1 MYNGFD
7 WYGRILEV
15 REVRLAPYQH
25 LPSFNLF
32 RTVTPAC
39 LDLAVIVVVFA
50 VGCGGSE
57 AACAVRLTVGVEVMG
72 AVGMPPV
79 AATSR
84 IRICTK
90 TTQVQN
96 NRRVDTVGRMKAVMV
111 AATVVVMGRG
121 VMSQSR
127 VNKSWFAM

>member
-1 MYNGFD
+1 
-7 WYGRILEV
+7 V
-15 REVRLAPYQH
+15 
-25 LPSFNLF
+25 
-32 RTVTPAC
+32 
-39 LDLAVIVVVFA
+39 

-57 AACAVRLTVGVEVMG
+57 AACVVHPTVGAEVMG
-72 AVGMPPV
+72 AVGMPLV

-84 IRICTK
+84 TRICTR
-90 TTQVQN
+90 TTQVRN
-96 NRRVDTVGRMKAVMV
+96 NRRVDTVEQHMKAVMV